1 MILNLNHYYLL
12 LFSVYEVVT
21 VTGDRKGAGTDA
33 NVLVTLYGL
42 RGTSK
47 KLALNPK
54 PGTNPFERGNSDIF
68 QVTCNNVGPLRRI
81 R

>member
-1 MILNLNHYYLL
+1 M
-12 LFSVYEVVT
+12 YEVVT

-33 NVLVTLYGL
+33 NVSVTLYGL

-54 PGTNPFERGNSDIF
+54 PGTNPFERREQRHLPSDVQQCGPPQEDSVRNSSY
-68 QVTCNNVGPLRRI
+68 LRAEFT
-81 R
+81 